1 MEEQTLF
8 SVDDPELIP
17 LPGQLAFF
25 PETTSAPPVRHKS
38 RQYPELN
45 PVRLQDPHLVR
56 ILICIVLH
64 RLDSPI
70 PESWLY
76 DILVSSG
83 HINFFLYTDAVGF
96 LLENQSILQQEQD
109 GTFIYTLTDKGTA
122 CAVDMRKYVPKV
134 LRDRVVLTALRFAAR
149 KKVMQEMSVTYE
161 QVEDGYMLC
170 VQCNDRHREMF
181 TLRILTPNRNAAGE
195 LAERIMRN
203 PAAFFGKLL
212 DSALNNEE
220 ESFDLRDN

>member
-25 PETTSAPPVRHKS
+25 PDTKPAVPVRHKA

-64 RLDSPI
+64 RVERPV
-70 PESWLY
+70 PENWLY
-76 DILVSSG
+76 DILVTAG

-96 LLENQSILQQEQD
+96 LLENDSVSQQEQE
-109 GTFIYTLTDKGTA
+109 GEIIYTLTDKGIA
-122 CAVDMRKYVPKV
+122 CATDMRQYVPKV

-149 KKVMQEMSVTYE
+149 KKAMQEMSVTYE
-161 QVEDGYMLC
+161 PAEDGCMLC
-170 VQCNDRHREMF
+170 VSCNDRRREMF
-181 TLRILTPNRNAAGE
+181 TLRIHTPNRNAAEE